1 MNLQWFSEYKGEVK
15 TLVLKESPLYYGLG
29 NYEDTDGN
37 LWDVKCVFGDVGGK
51 PLINARPVSNSP
63 YYSTGTDSNQS
74 GFHSFKPYRFKL
86 VKTTKN

>member
-1 MNLQWFSEYKGEVK
+1 MNLQWFEKYEGEVK
-15 TLVLKESPLYYGLG
+15 TLELTESPLRFGLG
-29 NYEDTDGN
+29 HYKDTQGN
-37 LWDVKCVFGDVGGK
+37 TWDVICVFGNVKGQ

-86 VKTTKN
+86 VKN